1 MIIVNI
7 KFYFRKV
14 IKTLQRVTLLNLVDH
29 YTSHDISINQGLQGI
44 SPKRRLY
51 YLLFMEPIDGS
62 GLNINY
68 KMAVKL
74 SMSPKKKLG
83 LGIFDLEIQ
92 NFAGVYNI

>member
-1 MIIVNI
+1 
-7 KFYFRKV
+7 
-14 IKTLQRVTLLNLVDH
+14 
-29 YTSHDISINQGLQGI
+29 
-44 SPKRRLY
+44 
-51 YLLFMEPIDGS
+51 MEPIDGS